1 MHTLEKYQVIDVSDF
16 DLDIIMAICGESD
29 RNLELIGSKL
39 GCRVYLE
46 DDFIKTSQEETV
58 ARISDII
65 KAFVSVYHDKGS
77 LDYED
82 VTAIVVNQAETG
94 FYKEPIISAAGS
106 RKFYLR
112 TRGQKALYDAF
123 RTHDITIVTGPAGT
137 GKTFLAVVFA
147 CDMLRKGK
155 VRKIIV
161 TRPVVEAGES
171 LGFLPGDLKEKVD
184 PYLRPIY
191 DSFDAI
197 FGNGSVERLMEKG
210 VIEIAPLAYMRGR
223 TLNDAVVIL
232 DEAQNTT
239 SMQMKMFLTR
249 MGFNSRMIITG
260 DVTQI
265 DLPSHKTSGLKKAIQ
280 IVQGIEEIA
289 VVEMHRDDVVRHP
302 VVQKIIEAYEAEE

>member
-1 MHTLEKYQVIDVSDF
+1 
-16 DLDIIMAICGESD
+16 MAVCGESD

-46 DDFIKTSQEETV
+46 DDFIKTSREDTV

-65 KAFVSVYHDKGS
+65 KAFVSVYHDKGT

-239 SMQMKMFLTR
+239 GMQMKMFLTR

>member
-29 RNLELIGSKL
+29 RNLELIGNKL
-39 GCRVYLE
+39 GCKVYLE
-46 DDFIKTSQEETV
+46 DDFIKTSRQETV

-112 TRGQKALYDAF
+112 TKGQKALYDAF

-223 TLNDAVVIL
+223 TLND
-232 DEAQNTT
+232 
-239 SMQMKMFLTR
+239 
-249 MGFNSRMIITG
+249 SRMIITG

-265 DLPSHKTSGLKKAIQ
+265 DLPSHKASGLKKAIQ

>member
-1 MHTLEKYQVIDVSDF
+1 MEKYQVIDVSDF
-16 DLDIIMAICGESD
+16 DLDIIMAVCGESD

-46 DDFIKTSQEETV
+46 DDFIKTSREDTV

-65 KAFVSVYHDKGS
+65 KAFVSVYHDKGT

-239 SMQMKMFLTR
+239 GMQMKMFLTR